1 MRNIQSSWLLR
12 AAIASLLPVAPPAVL
27 AQAPSMT
34 VEGLEEILVTAR
46 KRDEALLDVP
56 VAVNAFTMPERIPN
70 VEFARIL
77 DMNSKL

>member
-1 MRNIQSSWLLR
+1 MAN
-12 AAIASLLPVAPPAVL
+12 
-27 AQAPSMT
+27 M
-34 VEGLEEILVTAR
+34 VTA
-46 KRDEALLDVP
+46 KITPAMVMTPP